1 MNWSSEVN
9 AYLTTAWLMDSKP
22 WAWKSLFSTW
32 MPDFQYRGVEGSK
45 ELMQENALLVFT
57 HKKKMEWQNSL
68 YKRKSASLDFKLGKA
83 SNFFH

>member
-9 AYLTTAWLMDSKP
+9 AYLTTVDSFFVTNGFGMKELV
-22 WAWKSLFSTW
+22 LFSTR

-57 HKKKMEWQNSL
+57 HKKKMVRMGFQ
-68 YKRKSASLDFKLGKA
+68 GKIA
-83 SNFFH
+83 YTI